1 LFGEKR
7 IFGRKLEEETENW
20 WDNAYNVRVLFIIA
34 ASLFVTVIV
43 IISICWCSGMV
54 VWSDRVS

>member
-7 IFGRKLEEETENW
+7 IFGRKLEGETENW